1 MPVTVPAV
9 PEAYADL
16 LVSWSKGKWRRA
28 GDPLHLLDQTPQR
41 TQAAA
46 YCRVLHARIARL
58 GFRLAGRLAS
68 ALVDLY
74 CKSGDLVHARRVFH
88 GLSERDGTAWS
99 ALLSAHTR
107 HGSPGEV
114 ISEFEAMR
122 LAGASADQHGLAIVL
137 SSCARVAELSYGRR
151 IHCDIIKTGFGG
163 SAFCQGSLVNMYAKC
178 CRLEDARRLFDRFE
192 DPDTITW
199 TAMIGG
205 YVQAGRPEEA
215 LEVFDRMRERGDVPD
230 EVTSVTAITAYVCLG
245 RLQEARN
252 LFMAMA
258 SPNCIAWNAMISG
271 HAQNG
276 HEAEALEFFRE
287 MHGAGVRPTR
297 STLGSVLS
305 AAANLMA
312 LDAGRQAHCGALRL
326 GLDSNVFVGSSLIN
340 LYAKCRAI
348 EDARKVFDPML
359 EKNLVL
365 WNAMLGGYTLNG
377 RPQASVELFLRMKGW
392 GLPCDEFT
400 YVSLFGASASLESP
414 RLGRQLHCAV
424 IKRSYD
430 RNAFV
435 GNSVVDMYSKCGEL
449 GGARRQFELIP
460 DRDVVSWNALM
471 VGQVHNGCE
480 AEALCTF
487 CGMRGDAVEP
497 DAVSFATV
505 ISACSSTGAFAM
517 GKQAH
522 CLAVRLGLESNTC
535 VGSSLVDMYGK
546 FGEMESAR
554 RAFELIHERSEVST
568 NALIAGYVQNDDA
581 DEAVRSFRGMLRQ
594 GLKPSPFT
602 FASVLPACAD
612 SSSSS
617 APSLGRQLHCQ
628 AMKSGSLRGDV
639 YVEVA
644 LLTTYLKSRCPEDA
658 IRLFSEVPGEDQG
671 GLILWTAIISG
682 HAQNGYCEDA
692 ITLFWKMHN
701 HGVLPDQSAFASA
714 LGACADLASL
724 RDGRAVHSLL
734 VRSGFV
740 SDEYTGSALVDVYSK
755 CGDISSAVRAFEEV
769 KKNKGDPISWNSMI
783 AGLAKNGLAEEAL
796 TIFRQMCDFGVDPDE
811 VTFLGVLTACSHAG
825 LVAEGRRIFDSM
837 ERKYGVTPRADHYA
851 CLVDLLGR
859 GGHLEEAEALVRKG
873 LPFEPD
879 GVIWATLL
887 SACRVHGDGARGGR
901 AAAEL
906 MKVEPRVSSPYV
918 LLTGLCAGWGNW
930 EGVRALRGAMKE
942 RGVRKAAGRSWI
954 TVGEET
960 SAFVAGDK
968 FHPDAA
974 GIYSVLDD
982 LSAAIQE
989 DEGRA
994 GEED

>member
-1 MPVTVPAV
+1 
-9 PEAYADL
+9 
-16 LVSWSKGKWRRA
+16 
-28 GDPLHLLDQTPQR
+28 
-41 TQAAA
+41 
-46 YCRVLHARIARL
+46 
-58 GFRLAGRLAS
+58 
-68 ALVDLY
+68 
-74 CKSGDLVHARRVFH
+74 
-88 GLSERDGTAWS
+88 
-99 ALLSAHTR
+99 
-107 HGSPGEV
+107 
-114 ISEFEAMR
+114 
-122 LAGASADQHGLAIVL
+122 
-137 SSCARVAELSYGRR
+137 
-151 IHCDIIKTGFGG
+151 
-163 SAFCQGSLVNMYAKC
+163 
-178 CRLEDARRLFDRFE
+178 
-192 DPDTITW
+192 
-199 TAMIGG
+199 
-205 YVQAGRPEEA
+205 
-215 LEVFDRMRERGDVPD
+215 
-230 EVTSVTAITAYVCLG
+230 
-245 RLQEARN
+245 
-252 LFMAMA
+252 
-258 SPNCIAWNAMISG
+258 
-271 HAQNG
+271 
-276 HEAEALEFFRE
+276 
-287 MHGAGVRPTR
+287 
-297 STLGSVLS
+297 
-305 AAANLMA
+305 
-312 LDAGRQAHCGALRL
+312 
-326 GLDSNVFVGSSLIN
+326 
-340 LYAKCRAI
+340 
-348 EDARKVFDPML
+348 
-359 EKNLVL
+359 
-365 WNAMLGGYTLNG
+365 
-377 RPQASVELFLRMKGW
+377 MKGW

-435 GNSVVDMYSKCGEL
+435 GNSVVDMYCKCGEL
-449 GGARRQFELIP
+449 GSAMRQFELIP

-471 VGQVHNGCE
+471 VGQVHSGCE
-480 AEALCTF
+480 QEALCTF
-487 CGMRGDAVEP
+487 CGLRGDAVEP
-497 DAVSFATV
+497 DAVSFGTV
-505 ISACSSTGAFAM
+505 ISACSSTGAFEV

-554 RAFELIHERSEVST
+554 RAFALIHERSEVST
-568 NALIAGYVQNDDA
+568 NALIAGYVQNDNA
-581 DEAVRSFRGMLRQ
+581 DEAVCSFRRMLRQ
-594 GLKPSPFT
+594 GLRPSPFT

-612 SSSSS
+612 SSSASS
-617 APSLGRQLHCQ
+617 MGRQLHSQ
-628 AMKSGSLRGDV
+628 ALKSGSLHGDV

-644 LLTTYLKSRCPEDA
+644 LLTTYLKSRRPEDA
-658 IRLFSEVPGEDQG
+658 VRLFSEVPGEDKW
-671 GLILWTAIISG
+671 GLIVWTAIISG
-682 HAQNGYCEDA
+682 HAQNGYYEDA
-692 ITLFWKMHN
+692 ISLFWKMHN

-724 RDGRAVHSLL
+724 RDGGAVHSLL

-740 SDEYTGSALVDVYSK
+740 SDEYTGSALVDMYSK

-796 TIFRQMCDFGVDPDE
+796 AIFQQMCDFGVDPDE

-825 LVAEGRRIFDSM
+825 LVSEGRRLFDSM
-837 ERKYGVTPRADHYA
+837 GRKYGLTPRADHYA

-906 MKVEPRVSSPYV
+906 MKVDPRVSSPYV
-918 LLTGLCAGWGNW
+918 LLSGLCAGWGNW

-960 SAFVAGDK
+960 CAFVAGDK
-968 FHPDAA
+968 FHPDAV

-994 GEED
+994 GVED